1 MLTGCSLQSL
11 HPVSVAVALCCTGP
25 NSVFQAVQYK
35 PCMPSTCDTGSDDF
49 CLTMATFTPW
59 YHRLTCKWFPVMPP
73 PPPRPPAFISS
84 RPTLEAWFREQKENV
99 KLVHC
104 VAVMGTTEF
113 GCWVIPHLIQSL
125 CFSK

>member
-1 MLTGCSLQSL
+1 MVPSDAAISKLTPVL
-11 HPVSVAVALCCTGP
+11 HTVGADISKSVHIFRG
-25 NSVFQAVQYK
+25 
-35 PCMPSTCDTGSDDF
+35 GGE
-49 CLTMATFTPW
+49 
-59 YHRLTCKWFPVMPP
+59 
-73 PPPRPPAFISS
+73 AFISS